1 MEMEIYFPENKKV
14 NAKFGKYE
22 VLTDQK
28 KYAGGDE
35 SAPEPFNLFLA
46 SIGTCAGI
54 YVISFCQERKLNTD
68 GLKIKLNTEKDKE
81 KKMLSKISLE
91 IILPKDFP
99 EKYKKAVIK
108 SADLC
113 SVKKHMFD
121 PPEFDIKTSVA
132 S

>member
-1 MEMEIYFPENKKV
+1 MEIVFPENMKI
-14 NAKFGKYE
+14 NAKFGNFE

-28 KYAGGDE
+28 KKAGGDE

-54 YVISFCQERKLNTD
+54 YVLSFCKERKIDTK
-68 GLKIKLNTEKDKE
+68 GLKLILKTERDK
-81 KKMLSKISLE
+81 KKRMLSKITIE
-91 IILPKDFP
+91 IELPPGFP
-99 EKYKKAVIK
+99 EKYKNAVIK

-121 PPEFDIKTSVA
+121 PPEFEINA
-132 S
+132 RIGP